1 MAELIAR
8 ETYLRRLAANKDTDV
23 VKIITGMRRSGKSS
37 LLLLFYD
44 YLLAEGVAPEN
55 IIIMNF
61 ESLRFGNIEDYLSL
75 YEFVSAKIP
84 EKGRTYLLFDE
95 IQQVLHWEKAVES
108 FRLDFDVDIYIT
120 GSNARMLSSEFATL
134 LSGRYVEIEVLPLSF
149 KEFLSFYSFE
159 KSVSDEEKFMK
170 YLRFGGMPVL
180 REYNFD
186 ETGCNQV
193 LEGIYSTVL
202 LRDIMSRYDKV
213 DGVTLKKIILFLCSN
228 IGSAT
233 SPNNIAGVLVH
244 EKDLDS
250 PRNFAGKTVEKYISM
265 LNSAYLFYSVGRYDI
280 KGRQLLKTLSK
291 NYIADIGLRNL
302 LLGYRDAERGHI
314 LENIVYLEL
323 RRRGYRVYI
332 GKSGEN
338 EIDFVAE
345 KTDEKIYFQVAESII
360 SPETRA
366 REIRPLQTVRDNY
379 EKIILSMDRSFI
391 TSENGIKFV
400 NIIDWLSE

>member
-149 KEFLSFYSFE
+149 KEFLTFYSFE
-159 KSVSDEEKFMK
+159 KSLSDEEKFMT

-186 ETGCNQV
+186 ETGCNQI

-213 DGVTLKKIILFLCSN
+213 DGVTLKK
-228 IGSAT
+228 
-233 SPNNIAGVLVH
+233 
-244 EKDLDS
+244 
-250 PRNFAGKTVEKYISM
+250 
-265 LNSAYLFYSVGRYDI
+265 
-280 KGRQLLKTLSK
+280 
-291 NYIADIGLRNL
+291 
-302 LLGYRDAERGHI
+302 
-314 LENIVYLEL
+314 
-323 RRRGYRVYI
+323 
-332 GKSGEN
+332 
-338 EIDFVAE
+338 
-345 KTDEKIYFQVAESII
+345 
-360 SPETRA
+360 
-366 REIRPLQTVRDNY
+366 
-379 EKIILSMDRSFI
+379 
-391 TSENGIKFV
+391 
-400 NIIDWLSE
+400 